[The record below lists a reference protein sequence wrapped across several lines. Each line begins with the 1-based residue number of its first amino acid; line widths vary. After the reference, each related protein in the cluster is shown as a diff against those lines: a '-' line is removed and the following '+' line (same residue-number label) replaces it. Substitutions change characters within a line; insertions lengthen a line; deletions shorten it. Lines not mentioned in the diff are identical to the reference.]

1 MRGAL
6 NRALRCCTFAMLR
19 AGEAVRADEFS
30 VSAGLTNTF
39 ALACGVVGLHSTY
52 HEWLRLREAGAAG
65 RKEF

>member
-1 MRGAL
+1 M
-6 NRALRCCTFAMLR
+6 
-19 AGEAVRADEFS
+19 RADEFS